1 MTNSVVTG
9 ALLLITA
16 YFALALIGS
25 IVLFALLLLDYR
37 RGSKAVRRVRIMRC
51 R

>member
-1 MTNSVVTG
+1 MTNPVVTF

-37 RGSKAVRRVRIMRC
+37 RGGKAVRRVRIMRC

>member
-1 MTNSVVTG
+1 MTNPVVTV

-25 IVLFALLLLDYR
+25 IVLFALLFLDYR
-37 RGSKAVRRVRIMRC
+37 RSGAAARRVRIVRC